1 MNHNTFGRGQSRGTL
16 GDRARPG
23 GGPRRPRPSNR
34 LPGVLLSSL
43 GLATLGMTV
52 MWSEAATARGVHSPG
67 KQPTQTPS
75 PTLVSTVTSVAP
87 VLPDSVDSGRHSNF
101 TTPVRILPIEPVA
114 IRQKVRGKSRG
125 RDDAKSRPAA
135 KFRGRLPRYFGKVGV
150 SATQKKRIY
159 SIQAMYRK
167 RIEALNRQLED
178 LRSQERKEVLE
189 ALTPLQ
195 KQRLAE
201 LIRMAELARK
211 AKLRARKQRQSS
223 PKSSVKPKPKPKP
236 GGPGV
241 R

>member
-1 MNHNTFGRGQSRGTL
+1 
-16 GDRARPG
+16 
-23 GGPRRPRPSNR
+23 
-34 LPGVLLSSL
+34 
-43 GLATLGMTV
+43 
-52 MWSEAATARGVHSPG
+52 
-67 KQPTQTPS
+67 
-75 PTLVSTVTSVAP
+75 
-87 VLPDSVDSGRHSNF
+87 
-101 TTPVRILPIEPVA
+101 VA

-125 RDDAKSRPAA
+125 RDDAKSKPAA

-236 GGPGV
+236 KPGGPGV
-241 R
+241 L

>member
-1 MNHNTFGRGQSRGTL
+1 MNHNTFGRGQSRGTF
-16 GDRARPG
+16 GDRNRPRR
-23 GGPRRPRPSNR
+23 GPRRHRRGNR

-43 GLATLGMTV
+43 GLATLGVAV
-52 MWSEAATARGVHSPG
+52 MWSEAATARGAHRPG
-67 KQPTQTPS
+67 KHPTRTPS

-87 VLPDSVDSGRHSNF
+87 VLPDSVDSGRHSKF
-101 TTPVRILPIEPVA
+101 PTPATILAIEPVA
-114 IRQKVRGKSRG
+114 FGQTAQSKTQRRG
-125 RDDAKSRPAA
+125 DAKPGPAA
-135 KFRGRLPRYFGKVGV
+135 KPRGRLPKYFGKVGV

-211 AKLRARKQRQSS
+211 AKLRARKQRQSL
-223 PKSSVKPKPKPKP
+223 PKSSAKPKP
-236 GGPGV
+236 GGSGI

>member
-23 GGPRRPRPSNR
+23 GGSRRPRPANR

-87 VLPDSVDSGRHSNF
+87 VLPGSADSGRHSKIAVPAM
-101 TTPVRILPIEPVA
+101 PVTILPMDRLTLQQDGQGKTRGPAVA
-114 IRQKVRGKSRG
+114 KPRPT
-125 RDDAKSRPAA
+125 AKP
-135 KFRGRLPRYFGKVGV
+135 RGRLPRYFGKVGV
-150 SATQKKRIY
+150 TATQKQRIY

-178 LRSQERKEVLE
+178 LRSRERKEILE
-189 ALTPLQ
+189 ALTPEQ
-195 KQRLAE
+195 KQRLSE
-201 LIRMAELARK
+201 LMRMAELARK
-211 AKLRARKQRQSS
+211 ARLRARKQRSSS
-223 PKSSVKPKPKPKP
+223 PKSPPKPKS
-236 GGPGV
+236 GGPGT